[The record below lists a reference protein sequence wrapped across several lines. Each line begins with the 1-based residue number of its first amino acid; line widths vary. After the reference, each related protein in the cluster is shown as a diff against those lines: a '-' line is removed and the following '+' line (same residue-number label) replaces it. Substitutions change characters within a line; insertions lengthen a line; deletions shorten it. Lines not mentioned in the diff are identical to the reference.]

1 MACKKITMKKL
12 FYQFPELQLTEF
24 ATERGFAQTS
34 NIEDPEE
41 NPTQPW

>member
-1 MACKKITMKKL
+1 MEKL
-12 FYQFPELQLTEF
+12 FYQLPELQYFEI

-41 NPTQPW
+41 KPIQPW

>member
-1 MACKKITMKKL
+1 MATDKL
-12 FYQFPELQLTEF
+12 FYQFPELQCIDI

-41 NPTQPW
+41 KPIQPW